1 MMGKTKPEENTRAR
15 RVKRNILTNM
25 IVIPL
30 IPLFLAV
37 GISFYYFTTALE
49 NSSNQSLKR
58 IVGDHRDMIEAFL
71 SERKSDLELVTNL
84 YEFDTIRLNQMI
96 DEIFEILKIKSGA
109 FIDLGLFDSQGL
121 HVKYSGQYQLTGK
134 VYKDE
139 FWFREVM
146 EKGRYISDVFL
157 GYRNVPHFIIAVKK
171 GEGENAWI
179 LRATI
184 DTLHFDRLVSS
195 VRIGT
200 SGEAYILNKKGVAQ
214 TGRRSGGVNVME
226 EAPEFSAFP
235 SSPSVI
241 HTFLES
247 DPQGLK
253 FLYAT
258 TWLKD
263 QEWLLVVRQEKKD
276 AFRFFY
282 YAMYASLV
290 IVLLGIA
297 IIVGM
302 SFFMTEKLFMRL
314 EQLGRD
320 KKDLGNQLIR
330 ATQLAEVGEMAAGFA
345 HEINNPLQIIK
356 SEHALM
362 ASIVEDLFEKDK
374 IGRDD
379 EEILELQDSLS
390 QIELQVSRCSDITRA
405 ILKFGRKNETRVQLL
420 YPGEEIPEIL
430 KMIEQRA
437 SVEGI
442 AVFQNIPERL
452 PGFMGDASQFQQVML
467 NLFNNAI
474 DAIMEAH
481 PDAGGRLDIQAQAKD
496 EKWIEILV
504 TDNGSGIQP
513 ENIEKVF
520 SPFFTTKPVGKGTG
534 LGLSVCYGIV
544 ENFSGTMDVT
554 SRVNEGTTFI
564 ITLPRAETEKQDQ

>member
-1 MMGKTKPEENTRAR
+1 MDRNRAEGNSRVR

-25 IVIPL
+25 VVIPL

-49 NSSNQSLKR
+49 NSSTNSLKR
-58 IVGDHRDMIEAFL
+58 IVGDHRDMIESFL
-71 SERKSDLELVTNL
+71 MERKSDLEMVTRL
-84 YEFDTIRLNQMI
+84 FDFASINSRQVI
-96 DEIFEILKIKSGA
+96 DNMFGVLKTKSGA
-109 FIDLGLFDSQGL
+109 FIDLGLFDSRGL
-121 HVKYSGQYQLTGK
+121 HVRYSGQYQLTGK
-134 VYKDE
+134 LYSDE
-139 FWFREVM
+139 FWFKEVM

-171 GEGENAWI
+171 GDGKNAWV

-184 DTLHFDRLVSS
+184 DTLYFDRLVSS

-200 SGEAYILNKKGVAQ
+200 SGEAYILNKNGIAQ
-214 TGRRSGGVNVME
+214 TGRRSGGIHVME
-226 EAPEFSAFP
+226 EDPEFSAFP
-235 SSPSVI
+235 SSDSSI
-241 HTFLES
+241 HTFLKS
-247 DPQGLK
+247 DPRGVK
-253 FLYAT
+253 YLYAT

-263 QEWLLVVRQEKKD
+263 LEWLLVVRQKKKD

-282 YAMYASLV
+282 YALYASLV
-290 IVLLGIA
+290 IMAVGIA

-302 SFFMTEKLFMRL
+302 SFFMTEKLFMRM

-320 KKDLGNQLIR
+320 KKELGNQLIR

-345 HEINNPLQIIK
+345 HEINNPLQIIR
-356 SEHALM
+356 SEHALVVSVLNEM
-362 ASIVEDLFEKDK
+362 FEKNK

-379 EEILELQDSLS
+379 EDVVEIQDSLS

-420 YPGEEIPEIL
+420 HPDEEIPEIL
-430 KMIEQRA
+430 KMIEQKA

-442 AVFQNIPERL
+442 AVFQRISEGL

-474 DAIMEAH
+474 DAVMEQH
-481 PDAGGRLDIQAQAKD
+481 PDAGGRLDIQAQLKD
-496 EKWIEILV
+496 EKWIEIRV
-504 TDNGSGIQP
+504 TDNGAGIQP

-534 LGLSVCYGIV
+534 LGLSVCYGII
-544 ENFSGTMDVT
+544 ENFGGTMDVT

-564 ITLPRAETEKQDQ
+564 ITLPMAETKNPDG

>member
-1 MMGKTKPEENTRAR
+1 MMDKKNMSEDTRTR
-15 RVKRNILTNM
+15 RIKRNILTYM

-49 NSSNQSLKR
+49 NSSTQSLKR
-58 IVGDHRDMIEAFL
+58 IVGDHRDMIESFL
-71 SERKSDLELVTNL
+71 MERKSDLEMVTRL
-84 YEFDTIRLNQMI
+84 YDFESINRNQII
-96 DEIFEILKIKSGA
+96 DDVFEILKNKSGA
-109 FIDLGLFDSQGL
+109 FIDLGLFDSRGL

-134 VYKDE
+134 LYKDE

-171 GEGENAWI
+171 GAGADAWI

-184 DTLHFDRLVSS
+184 DTLFFDRMVSG
-195 VRIGT
+195 VRIGR
-200 SGEAYILNKKGVAQ
+200 SGEAYILNKKGIAQ
-214 TGRRSGGVNVME
+214 TGRRSGGVNVMKKD
-226 EAPEFSAFP
+226 PEFSAFP
-235 SSPSVI
+235 SSGSTI
-241 HTFLES
+241 HTFLKS

-282 YAMYASLV
+282 YALYASLIIMV
-290 IVLLGIA
+290 LGIA
-297 IIVGM
+297 IVVGM
-302 SFFMTEKLFMRL
+302 SFFMTEKLFTRI
-314 EQLGRD
+314 EQLGRE

-330 ATQLAEVGEMAAGFA
+330 ASQLAEVGEMAAGFA

-356 SEHALM
+356 SEHALI
-362 ASIVEDLFEKDK
+362 ASIFEDLYENKK
-374 IGRDD
+374 IDPED
-379 EEILELQDSLS
+379 QEILELQDSLS

-405 ILKFGRKNETRVQLL
+405 ILKFGRKNETREQLL
-420 YPGEEIPEIL
+420 YPGEQIPEII

-442 AVFQNIPERL
+442 AVFQNIPVDL

-474 DAIMEAH
+474 DAIMEQH
-481 PDAGGRLDIQAQAKD
+481 PDTGGRLEIQARSKD
-496 EKWIEILV
+496 DNWIEIRV
-504 TDNGSGIQP
+504 TDNGTGIQP
-513 ENIEKVF
+513 EHIAKVF

-534 LGLSVCYGIV
+534 LGLSVCYGII
-544 ENFSGTMDVT
+544 ENFGGTMDVT
-554 SRVNEGTTFI
+554 SRVNEGTIFI
-564 ITLPRAETEKQDQ
+564 ITLPKADMEKQAP